1 MGTPLKPGKVGG
13 AGKPNT
19 ANLRNLTQR
28 PGLNNVEGGIFIP
41 MMKHLLISLVGNTI

>member
-1 MGTPLKPGKVGG
+1 MGTPLKRGKVVG

-19 ANLRNLTQR
+19 ANLRNLTQG
-28 PGLNNVEGGIFIP
+28 PGLNNVEGAYIIA